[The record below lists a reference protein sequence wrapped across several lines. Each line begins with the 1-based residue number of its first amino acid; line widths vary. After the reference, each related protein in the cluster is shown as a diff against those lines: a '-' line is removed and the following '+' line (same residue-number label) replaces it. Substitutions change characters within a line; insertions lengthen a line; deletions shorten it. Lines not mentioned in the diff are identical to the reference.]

1 MEHSDGPFLC
11 TNPYIFCSK
20 SVIFGQ
26 LCNLIVLVLLRHGG
40 GRWSHKCN
48 WQRGGATECAC
59 CLFSIQCR
67 VLALCLRK
75 FRRTTIAKSFGHF
88 EAWEGGPSTRLLVIS
103 RLRKGGPSTRFLE
116 FRCSGRRSKHTTV
129 ISRLRKRV

>member
-20 SVIFGQ
+20 SVIFDQ

-40 GRWSHKCN
+40 GRWSPKCN

-88 EAWEGGPSTRLLVIS
+88 EAWEGGP
-103 RLRKGGPSTRFLE
+103 RKGGPSTRFL
-116 FRCSGRRSKHTTV
+116 V
-129 ISRLRKRV
+129 ISRLRKGVQAHNSHLEAPEAGLSTGHLNF